1 MRYGKVVHRP
11 CSSCIENNGNSIEF
25 SLSTWTWSR
34 FKLPWLKSYT
44 QGNLSQTSFKPISTN
59 SSTILTVSTAMESP
73 YKDFSINTSH
83 ISRQSILAK
92 ISGRSVD
99 NHYGT
104 IFTNISETA
113 IINALL
119 LGLEKALFIM
129 LRISLE
135 QPQGN

>member
-1 MRYGKVVHRP
+1 MKFVT
-11 CSSCIENNGNSIEF
+11 SSIQEINKNPIEF

-59 SSTILTVSTAMESP
+59 SSTILIVSTAMESP

-104 IFTNISETA
+104 IYSLISQ
-113 IINALL
+113 
-119 LGLEKALFIM
+119 K
-129 LRISLE
+129 
-135 QPQGN
+135 QP